1 MENKLYYSPTFD
13 DFGDYRAVHDSS
25 LKIPVGNGESFWI
38 RMGIKNEYESLTSAE
53 EKLDTS
59 YYTKLIYSWK

>member
-1 MENKLYYSPTFD
+1 
-13 DFGDYRAVHDSS
+13 
-25 LKIPVGNGESFWI
+25 
-38 RMGIKNEYESLTSAE
+38 MGIKNEYESETSAE

>member
-1 MENKLYYSPTFD
+1 MENSLYYSPTFD

-38 RMGIKNEYESLTSAE
+38 RMGIKNEYESQTSAE

-59 YYTKLIYSWK
+59 YYTKLVYSWK